1 MSARRPGTGGYF
13 VVRREGKRRA
23 RGEGGARHPRAGSSG
38 EGGARAVLD
47 ARAPLEPPS
56 TRAPRARSP
65 PPPRFRSLEIGS
77 GDRERCGWAL
87 GNVAVARAGWGRTSD
102 SSAGS
107 GFSSTSAAASFVSVM
122 ARRAGTRAARGA
134 RADATGARQ
143 KTEFAVT
150 AAIVRCLSGCECAP
164 NECVEARA
172 RWRPEHHPAVPARR
186 ISEIED
192 LPGVGQSSQSEVAEF
207 H

>member
-1 MSARRPGTGGYF
+1 M
-13 VVRREGKRRA
+13 
-23 RGEGGARHPRAGSSG
+23 
-38 EGGARAVLD
+38 
-47 ARAPLEPPS
+47 
-56 TRAPRARSP
+56 
-65 PPPRFRSLEIGS
+65 EIGS

-122 ARRAGTRAARGA
+122 ARRAGTRARRGPRARRRRARTARAANPWRGRRERRCGRGARPRARRDAPAARGA

-172 RWRPEHHPAVPARR
+172 RWRPGAPSVVPARR

>member
-1 MSARRPGTGGYF
+1 L
-13 VVRREGKRRA
+13 
-23 RGEGGARHPRAGSSG
+23 
-38 EGGARAVLD
+38 ARA
-47 ARAPLEPPS
+47 
-56 TRAPRARSP
+56 TRA
-65 PPPRFRSLEIGS
+65 
-77 GDRERCGWAL
+77 
-87 GNVAVARAGWGRTSD
+87 
-102 SSAGS
+102 
-107 GFSSTSAAASFVSVM
+107 SVW
-122 ARRAGTRAARGA
+122 ARGA